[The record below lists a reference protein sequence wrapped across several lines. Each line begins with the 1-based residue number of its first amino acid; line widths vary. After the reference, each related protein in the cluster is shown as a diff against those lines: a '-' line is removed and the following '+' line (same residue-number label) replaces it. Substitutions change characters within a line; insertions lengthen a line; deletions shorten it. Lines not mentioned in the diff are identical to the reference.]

1 MKRRRM
7 SRDEAAPRPKK
18 GRPVGSPLRFDIVT
32 VFPEMFEGSFKE
44 SILRIAQE
52 KHLVDIHVVNLRD
65 FTKDRHR
72 STDDK
77 PFGGGPGM
85 VMKPE
90 PIFECVR
97 SIRKK
102 SPKARVILFS
112 PSGKLFNQKAAWEL
126 SKKKHLILICGH
138 YEGVDERVQEHL
150 ADEEISLGD
159 FVLTGGEIPAMAV
172 VDAVTRLIPGVL
184 GNKDSLAHESFQEGL
199 LEYPHYTRPRDYLGY
214 EVPDILVSGN
224 HDKVERWRREQAL
237 KRTRERRPDL
247 LK

>member
-1 MKRRRM
+1 MK
-7 SRDEAAPRPKK
+7 KK
-18 GRPVGSPLRFDIVT
+18 TPAKARLRFDIVT
-32 VFPEMFEGSFKE
+32 VFPEMFDGPFKE

-52 KHLVDIHVVNLRD
+52 KRLVDIRVINLRD
-65 FTKDRHR
+65 FTHDRHR

-90 PIFECVR
+90 PIFECVE

-102 SPKARVILFS
+102 SPMARVILFS
-112 PSGKLFNQKAAWEL
+112 PSGRPFNQKAAWDL

-138 YEGVDERVQEHL
+138 YEGVDERVREHL
-150 ADEEISLGD
+150 VDEEISLGD

-184 GNKDSLAHESFQEGL
+184 GNKESLSHESFQEGM

-214 EVPDILVSGN
+214 EVPDVLVSGN
-224 HDKVERWRREQAL
+224 HDKVERWRREQAIE
-237 KRTRERRPDL
+237 RTREKRPDL
-247 LK
+247 FKDRHCEEC